1 MLAANVLPRLR
12 RIAPGLDLFFN
23 YRRENLRHDVQAG
36 VSVAAVAVPVG
47 IAYAQLAGFPPAI
60 GLYSTILSMVAYA
73 LFGSS
78 RQLMVGPDAATCALV
93 AATLAPLAQG
103 DSGKYE
109 VLSVALTFLTGVF
122 CILASRLKLGV
133 LADFLSRPI
142 LTGFLNGIAVSIML
156 GQVGK
161 LLGFT
166 LDAQGVWAL
175 IVEIIQ
181 RLPNSHW
188 PTLGVALGTFAVLTL
203 SRRFL
208 PRLPAVLVAMS
219 VATLVVGLFGLQRHG
234 VAVVGEVPAGLPHLM
249 LPELR
254 VPEIAR
260 LVFAAAGIA
269 LVSFSSATL
278 TTRSFAAKNGYEV
291 DTDRELAALG
301 AANIGSALLGG
312 FAISGADS
320 RTATNDAA
328 GGRTQFVSVV
338 TAVTVGATLLFL
350 TPALAFLPIAALGA
364 VLVSAAM
371 SLVDLKILRWLFRAS
386 RGEFALAIGT
396 LFGVVVIGVIDAI
409 LIAVMMALLR
419 FIRASARPRLQ
430 VLGRSQS
437 EAGWYPVS
445 LEQGLA
451 VQPGVLLLRFDGPL
465 VFFNAPHFKQEVL
478 ATVAHAPNVSWVVLD
493 MLPVSKLDVTGIT
506 TLFELG
512 NALHARGVRLTLAGR
527 REELLAQAE
536 RRGIELAD
544 AERGRIFPTLKS
556 ALRAYRMLQAAPAV
570 EAAPEV
576 GSGA

>member
-1 MLAANVLPRLR
+1 MFKAGVLPRLR

-23 YRRENLRHDVQAG
+23 YKRENLRYDVQAG

-47 IAYAQLAGFPPAI
+47 IAYAPLAGFPPAI

-103 DSGKYE
+103 DAGKYE

-175 IVEIIQ
+175 ILEIAQ

-188 PTLGVALGTFAVLTL
+188 PTLGVAIGTFAVLTL
-203 SRRFL
+203 SRRYL

-219 VATLVVGLFGLQRHG
+219 VATLVVGLLGLQRHG

-320 RTATNDAA
+320 RTATNDSA

-350 TPALAFLPIAALGA
+350 TPALAYLPIAALGA

-371 SLVDLKILRWLFRAS
+371 SLVDLKMLRWLFRAS

-430 VLGRSQS
+430 VLGRSQT

-512 NALHARGVRLTLAGR
+512 TTLHARGVRLTLAGR

-556 ALRAYRMLQAAPAV
+556 ALRAYRILNPAPAV
-570 EAAPEV
+570 DAAPEAV
-576 GSGA
+576 SGA